1 MVTSC
6 IFSTFVFINKYLLIF
21 AMYTL
26 IFFAP
31 LIMFIILFFFGGRLG
46 GYYTAWAV
54 AISTLFSCFFC
65 FDALATLIFHSFF
78 LSYHLP
84 LLPFFDFGW
93 IVVGW
98 HFYFDQL
105 VLFMFAL
112 ITLVSFFI
120 QLFSISYMGED
131 ASHVR
136 FIIYL
141 SFFMIA
147 MMLLVGAANFIQLF
161 FGWELVGL
169 ASFLLINF
177 WFARQDANAAA
188 FKAMAVNRVG
198 DCFLLLG
205 IFIFVFQYNS
215 FEFDF
220 LFCLVDSRN
229 FLAQGAFFCLIL
241 GAFAKSAQFF
251 FHSWLPDAI
260 EGPTPVSA
268 LLHSA
273 TMVTAGVFLTMRFM
287 DILEIFPNVR
297 YFVVFF
303 GLLTAFYAIAIAAVA
318 DDTKR
323 VTAYT
328 TLNQLGFMFYG
339 CGSLAFSTVLFHLI
353 VHGFYKSF
361 SFLSAALELHDF
373 EDEQDGE
380 FDQPEMATSN
390 TIYDVFSAAVFFSVN
405 AIPFTSPSISKEFM
419 LLSGLEKIPDYFT
432 YMVSLILFSSFIDE
446 GRDDVE
452 TDFYDSTFYGDDLHV
467 HSSVPVYMLA
477 GCFGLGSFSLVS
489 ATFLEELFLDLN
501 IYSNAQPFFWLETRG
516 SILIALPF
524 LSVLAADLDPSAKLA
539 PSEDFAKSSI
549 FTRADPRYQTI
560 LFNSELWFYDELVSR
575 LSKRFY
581 QLAYWQT
588 NFVLDKGFFEQIY
601 VQGPLS
607 FFTFV
612 QRNAQYILNLTLE
625 KLLSVTIF
633 VLFLFYIFFVG
644 FSSSSFF
651 IFFVFAYFYDPALK
665 LAASRFERA

>member
-1 MVTSC
+1 M
-6 IFSTFVFINKYLLIF
+6 FLLVFIFLHVYFDFLFPSNYI
-21 AMYTL
+21 YYS
-26 IFFAP
+26 
-31 LIMFIILFFFGGRLG
+31 FFFGARLG
-46 GYYTAWAV
+46 GYYTALAV
-54 AISTLFSCFFC
+54 AISTLFSCFCC

-105 VLFMFAL
+105 VLFMFTL

-120 QLFSISYMGED
+120 QLFSIAYMGED

-147 MMLLVGAANFIQLF
+147 IMLLVGAANFVQLF

-188 FKAMAVNRVG
+188 FKAIAVNRVG

-205 IFIFVFQYNS
+205 MFIFVFQHNT
-215 FEFDF
+215 FEFDL
-220 LFCLVDSRN
+220 LFCLVNADSA
-229 FLAQGAFFCLIL
+229 LTQAGFFCLIL

-251 FHSWLPDAI
+251 FHSWLPDAM

-287 DILEIFPNVR
+287 DMLEIFPAVR
-297 YFVVFF
+297 YLVVFF

-380 FDQPEMATSN
+380 SDQPETATSN
-390 TIYDVFSAAVFFSVN
+390 TIYDVLSAAVFFSVN
-405 AIPFTSPSISKEFM
+405 AIPFTSPSISKEFI

-467 HSSVPVYMLA
+467 HSAAPAYMLA
-477 GCFGLGSFSLVS
+477 GCFGLGSFSIIS

-501 IYSNAQPFFWLETRG
+501 IYSSAQPFFWLETRG

-524 LSVLAADLDPSAKLA
+524 LSLLAADLDSSAK
-539 PSEDFAKSSI
+539 SSVRDDFAKSSV
-549 FTRADPRYQTI
+549 FTRMDARYQTI

-575 LSKRFY
+575 FSNRFY

-601 VQGPLS
+601 VRGPLS
-607 FFTFV
+607 FFAFV
-612 QRNAQYILNLTLE
+612 QRNVDYILNLTLE
-625 KLLSVTIF
+625 KLVSITIF
-633 VLFLFYIFFVG
+633 VLLFFYIFFVG
-644 FSSSSFF
+644 FSSSLLF
-651 IFFVFAYFYDPALK
+651 IFFTFAYFYEPALVPVI
-665 LAASRFERA
+665 SRPERA

>member
-1 MVTSC
+1 
-6 IFSTFVFINKYLLIF
+6 
-21 AMYTL
+21 MYSL

-31 LIMFIILFFFGGRLG
+31 LFMFLVLFFLGGRLG
-46 GYYTAWAV
+46 GYYTALAV
-54 AISTLFSCFFC
+54 AVSTFFSCVLC
-65 FDALATLIFHSFF
+65 FDALATLVFHSFF
-78 LSYHLP
+78 FTYHLP
-84 LLPFFDFGW
+84 LISLFQVSW
-93 IVVGW
+93 ISVGW
-98 HFYFDQL
+98 HFYLDQL
-105 VLFMFAL
+105 VIFMFAL

-120 QLFSISYMGED
+120 QLFSVAYMGED

-136 FIIYL
+136 FMVYL

-147 MMLLVGAANFIQLF
+147 MMLLVGSANFLQLF

-198 DCFLLLG
+198 DCFLLFAM
-205 IFIFVFQYNS
+205 FIFAFQFNT
-215 FEFDF
+215 FEFDVI
-220 LFCLVDSRN
+220 FCLSSPDV
-229 FLAQGAFFCLIL
+229 FLTQLAFLCVII

-251 FHSWLPDAI
+251 FHSWLPDAM

-287 DILEIFPNVR
+287 DLLEIFPTVR
-297 YFVVFF
+297 YIVVFF
-303 GLLTAFYAIAIAAVA
+303 GLLTAFYAMAIAAVA

-361 SFLSAALELHDF
+361 SFLCAAIELHDF

-380 FDQPEMATSN
+380 SDQPEAANSN
-390 TIYDVFSAAVFFSVN
+390 TVYDVLTATVFFSIN

-419 LLSGLEKIPDYFT
+419 LLSGLEKMPDYFT
-432 YMVSLILFSSFIDE
+432 YLVTLILFSSFIDE

-452 TDFYDSTFYGDDLHV
+452 TDFYDATFYGDDLHV
-467 HSSVPVYMLA
+467 HSAVPTFMLA
-477 GCFGLGSFSLVS
+477 GCFGLGGLSLVS
-489 ATFLEELFLDLN
+489 ATFLEELFLDIN
-501 IYSNAQPFFWLETRG
+501 FYSTARSFFWLDIRG

-524 LSVLAADLDPSAKLA
+524 ISVLLSDFDSANKPTLTG
-539 PSEDFAKSSI
+539 DFAKSELV
-549 FTRADPRYQTI
+549 TREDSRYQAV
-560 LFNSELWFYDELVSR
+560 LFNSELWYYDELVSR
-575 LSKRFY
+575 FSAYFYRFS
-581 QLAYWQT
+581 YWQT
-588 NFVLDKGFFEQIY
+588 NFVLDKGFFEQLY
-601 VQGPLS
+601 VQTPGAFFQSVHS
-607 FFTFV
+607 FATYF
-612 QRNAQYILNLTLE
+612 YYPTLE
-625 KLLSVTIF
+625 KSVFLAVGSLFFLYILFFNTLFSGIF
-633 VLFLFYIFFVG
+633 I
-644 FSSSSFF
+644 FF
-651 IFFVFAYFYDPALK
+651 IFSYLYSSSLN
-665 LAASRFERA
+665 SNSN